1 MLELTPHLS
10 RDAFQVRYDPSR
22 LTVAR
27 MLQVVKDCGFT
38 GRESKALEAGQVAEV
53 APDQMPRELRDLL
66 GRAAAEGKLVLL
78 NFHGAG

>member
-22 LTVAR
+22 VTVQR
-27 MLQVVKDCGFT
+27 MLDAIKDCGFT
-38 GRESKALEAGQVAEV
+38 GRESKPL
-53 APDQMPRELRDLL
+53 D
-66 GRAAAEGKLVLL
+66 AAASRTVDAQEFPAALREALSAAGAGGKLVLL